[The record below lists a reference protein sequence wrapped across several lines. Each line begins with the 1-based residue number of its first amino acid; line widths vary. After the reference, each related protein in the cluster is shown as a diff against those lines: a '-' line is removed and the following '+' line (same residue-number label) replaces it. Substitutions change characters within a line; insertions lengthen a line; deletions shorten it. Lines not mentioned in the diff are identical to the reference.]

1 MNQLVPLVRS
11 PILLWMWFWLTLVN
25 LVGSASTTCVV
36 THTTVDVVL
45 ANPGE
50 FEWIGQY
57 HLCGHSYYH
66 GYTVVL
72 ADPGEFE
79 WISQYHL

>member
-1 MNQLVPLVRS
+1 MDQPILFVRS
-11 PILLWMWFWLTLVN
+11 PILLWMWFWPTLMN
-25 LVGSASTTCVV
+25 LVGSADTTCEV
-36 THTTVDVVL
+36 THNIVNVVS

-66 GYTVVL
+66 GYIVVL
-72 ADPGEFE
+72 ANPDEFE
-79 WISQYHL
+79 WIGQYHL